1 MSREQERARKKLE
14 QNPIVECNK
23 IQQKYYPA
31 LFSMFAEVKDPRNQ
45 SYIDYSIKT
54 MLGTLYYKCIGGI
67 SSMQEMT
74 LKFND
79 DAVVEN
85 LYSFMSEEKKEYLP
99 HGVIEN
105 EFLARLNPEE
115 LEKIQKDI
123 AYSMIRRK
131 TFDDAR
137 VLKRWQIIIDA
148 TELDEGYQ
156 KKNEYYLSRCYTRG
170 EADEFTKYH
179 RSVLEAKLYL
189 GNNLVCSIASEAIQN
204 SEEYINQS
212 EKKNKTGL

>member
-74 LKFND
+74 RKFND
-79 DAVVEN
+79 DRVVEN
-85 LYSFMSEEKKEYLP
+85 LYSFLGDTKKEYLP
-99 HGVIEN
+99 HGVTVN
-105 EFLARLNPEE
+105 ELLEKLDYEE

-131 TFDDAR
+131 TFDNAK
-137 VLKRWQIIIDA
+137 VMKKWQILIDG

-156 KKNEYYLSRCYTRG
+156 KKNDYYLSRCYNRG
-170 EADEFTKYH
+170 EANEFMKYH
-179 RSVLEAKLYL
+179 RSVLEAKLYF
-189 GNNLVCSIASEAIQN
+189 GNLYTIFS
-204 SEEYINQS
+204 
-212 EKKNKTGL
+212 KRNKCTHSMWITFGDLK